1 LVWAHGKVSSNISLA
16 LALPTTSQGQFGTS
30 ENDTLK
36 ASIIHALH
44 NGYRLIDTAQYY
56 GVEAVV
62 GSAIR
67 ASGVPR
73 SEITV
78 ITKFWGV
85 WHHDPA
91 MALTNSLRDL
101 GIEYIDIFLMHWPTT
116 MTPDEQPMEYPGQ
129 PPFWAVW
136 KAMEKLVGDRCR
148 AIGVSNFTQKTLE
161 TLLEGASL
169 VPVVNEVELH
179 ALNPNLKLVPYCLAK
194 GIRVM
199 SWSTLGSER
208 YDGAENPILTN
219 GLFTDIAKKHGCSTA
234 LVSLSWAVQRGVV
247 VIPKSSKLHRIEE
260 NIKLVSL
267 DETDVEALNQ
277 AHTKLGRIRL
287 SDTIPGIQYVL
298 PGGKKTIMG
307 WTKAE
312 FGWEDEEGNW
322 LC

>member
-1 LVWAHGKVSSNISLA
+1 
-16 LALPTTSQGQFGTS
+16 
-30 ENDTLK
+30 
-36 ASIIHALH
+36 
-44 NGYRLIDTAQYY
+44 
-56 GVEAVV
+56 
-62 GSAIR
+62 
-67 ASGVPR
+67 
-73 SEITV
+73 
-78 ITKFWGV
+78 
-85 WHHDPA
+85 
-91 MALTNSLRDL
+91 
-101 GIEYIDIFLMHWPTT
+101 
-116 MTPDEQPMEYPGQ
+116 MER
-129 PPFWAVW
+129 
-136 KAMEKLVGDRCR
+136 LVGDRCR

-161 TLLEGASL
+161 RLLEGASL

-208 YDGAENPILTN
+208 YDGEKNPILTN
-219 GLFTDIAKKHGCSTA
+219 GLFTDIAEKHGCSA
-234 LVSLSWAVQRGVV
+234 PLVSLSWVVQRGVV

-260 NIKLVSL
+260 NIKLLTL
-267 DETDVEALNQ
+267 DETEVEALNQ

>member
-1 LVWAHGKVSSNISLA
+1 MAI
-16 LALPTTSQGQFGTS
+16 PTTLKGQFGTS
-30 ENDTLK
+30 DNEALK
-36 ASIIHALH
+36 FSIIHALRT
-44 NGYRLIDTAQYY
+44 GYRLIDTAQYY

-62 GSAIR
+62 GAAIR
-67 ASGVPR
+67 TSGVPR

-91 MALTNSLRDL
+91 TALANSLRDMD
-101 GIEYIDIFLMHWPTT
+101 IEYIDIFMMHWPTA
-116 MTPDEQPMEYPGQ
+116 MTPDEQPMAYPGQ
-129 PPFWAVW
+129 PPFWETW
-136 KAMEKLVGDRCR
+136 KAMERLVGDRCR

-161 TLLEGASL
+161 KLLVGASL

-194 GIRVM
+194 GIRVV

-208 YDGAENPILTN
+208 YDGDKNPILN
-219 GLFTDIAKKHGCSTA
+219 DKLFMDIAERHGCSVG

-260 NIKLVSL
+260 NIKLVAL
-267 DETDVEALNQ
+267 DESEIEAINQ
-277 AHTKLGRIRL
+277 AHVNLGKTRL
-287 SDTIPGIQYVL
+287 SDTIPGIQYVI
-298 PGGKKTIMG
+298 PGGTNTILG
-307 WTKAE
+307 WTKEE
-312 FGWEDEEGNW
+312 FGWEDKEGNW